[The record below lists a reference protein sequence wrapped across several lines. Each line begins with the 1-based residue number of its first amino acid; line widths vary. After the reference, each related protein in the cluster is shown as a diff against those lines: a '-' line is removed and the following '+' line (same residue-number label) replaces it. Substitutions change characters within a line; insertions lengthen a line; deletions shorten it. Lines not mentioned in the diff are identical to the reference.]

1 MNQSYILRWKNEE
14 KDYFHL
20 TKDKLLVLKV
30 WEELEDKAMA
40 ELQLFSSISI
50 Q

>member
-1 MNQSYILRWKNEE
+1 
-14 KDYFHL
+14 
-20 TKDKLLVLKV
+20 
-30 WEELEDKAMA
+30 MA